1 MTTETIQQVPFVDLA
16 AQHAPLAAELEHVFR
31 ERLTKTD
38 FILGKPVAEFEE
50 AFAAY
55 CEAPYAV
62 GIDNGT
68 AALEM
73 LLRAYEIGPGDE
85 VITVAN
91 TFIATVLAIS
101 SVGAKPVLVDID
113 PVSYNMDPSKLEAA
127 ITERTK
133 GIVAVHLY
141 GQPADMDPIL
151 EIGRKHNVL
160 VMEDAAQAHGAYYKG
175 KRAGSLG
182 DGAAFS
188 FYPAKNLGACGDGGA
203 VVVNDAQIAERIRML
218 RNYGQREKYYHVT
231 EGFNHRL
238 DTLQAGI
245 LSVKLRHLD
254 AWNAARAHHAHHYN
268 RLFAGMTGVVAPTE
282 LDYAQAVWHLYVVR
296 VDDRDGLRAYL
307 QEQNIGTGIHYPV
320 PCHLQEAYTSL
331 GYGAGSFPVTEAYAS
346 KIVSLPMY
354 AEMTDAMVEHVVE
367 HVHRFVSQGQAVAR

>member
-1 MTTETIQQVPFVDLA
+1 MTTGVISQIPFVDLA
-16 AQHAPLAAELEHVFR
+16 AQHAPIAAELEAIFR
-31 ERLTKTD
+31 ASITKTD
-38 FILGKPVAEFEE
+38 FILGKSVSQFEE
-50 AFAAY
+50 AFATY
-55 CEAPYAV
+55 CDAPYAI

-73 LLRAYEIGPGDE
+73 LLRAYDIGPGDE

-101 SVGAKPVLVDID
+101 SVGATPVLVDID
-113 PVSYNMDPSKLEAA
+113 PVSYNMDPAKLEAA
-127 ITERTK
+127 ITERTR

-151 EIGRKHNVL
+151 EIGRKHNLL

-175 KRAGSLG
+175 KRCGALG

-203 VVVNDAQIAERIRML
+203 LVVPTAELAERIKML
-218 RNYGQREKYYHVT
+218 RNYGQREKYHHVT
-231 EGFNHRL
+231 LGFNHRL

-254 AWNAARAHHAHHYN
+254 GWNAARAHHAHHYN
-268 RLFAGMTGVVAPTE
+268 RLLADMPGIVAPTE
-282 LDYAQAVWHLYVVR
+282 MDYAQAVWHLYVVR
-296 VDDRDGLRAYL
+296 VADRDGLRAYL
-307 QEQNIGTGIHYPV
+307 QEQHIGTGIHYPI
-320 PCHLQEAYTSL
+320 PCHLQEAYTYL
-331 GYGAGSFPVTEAYAS
+331 GYPRGSFPVTEAYADQ
-346 KIVSLPMY
+346 IVSLPMY
-354 AEMTDAMVEHVVE
+354 AEMTDDMVEYVVE
-367 HVHRFVSQGQAVAR
+367 HVHRFISQ

>member
-1 MTTETIQQVPFVDLA
+1 MTTSPITQIPFVDLA
-16 AQHAPLAAELEHVFR
+16 AQHAPIAAELEAVFR
-31 ERLTKTD
+31 ASITRTD
-38 FILGKPVAEFEE
+38 FILGKAVSQFEE

-73 LLRAYEIGPGDE
+73 LLRAYDIGPGDE

-101 SVGAKPVLVDID
+101 SVGATPVLVDID
-113 PVSYNMDPSKLEAA
+113 PVSYNMDPTKLEAA
-127 ITERTK
+127 ITERTR

-151 EIGRKHNVL
+151 EIGRKHKLL

-175 KRAGSLG
+175 KRCGSLG

-203 VVVNDAQIAERIRML
+203 VVVKDAAIAERIKML
-218 RNYGQREKYYHVT
+218 RNYGQREKYHHVT
-231 EGFNHRL
+231 LGFNHRL

-245 LSVKLRHLD
+245 LNVKLRHLD
-254 AWNAARAHHAHHYN
+254 AWNAARSHHAHHYN
-268 RLFAGMTGVVAPTE
+268 RLFAAMPGIVAPTE
-282 LDYAQAVWHLYVVR
+282 MGYAQAVWHLYVVR
-296 VDDRDGLRAYL
+296 VADRDGLRAYL
-307 QEQNIGTGIHYPV
+307 QEHNIGTGIHYPI
-320 PCHLQEAYTSL
+320 PCHLQEAYTYL
-331 GYGAGSFPVTEAYAS
+331 GYPRGSFPVTEAYAEQ
-346 KIVSLPMY
+346 IVSLPMY
-354 AEMTDAMVEHVVE
+354 AEMTDDMVEHVVE
-367 HVHRFVSQGQAVAR
+367 HVHRFISQ